1 VFATSERVRE
11 TTEGKTDTMS
21 DSMRAGAI
29 WERVGRRLRAELGED
44 VFSSWFKS
52 IEIDLAEHDAVR
64 LSVPTRFLKSWIDH
78 HYKDRIITR
87 WSEEAERPVTID
99 VVVRTAASARTV
111 TRAKPVDEAARPASP
126 AATPQRAH
134 DGQHLS
140 AAQNTLGGSPLDP
153 RLTFETFVQGR
164 SNTLARAAALQV
176 AQSRP
181 TDAVLFNP
189 LYIHAGVGL
198 GKTHLL
204 QAVAGTAQAGG
215 RRVLYLTAEKF
226 TFGFV
231 AALKNQTAIAF
242 KEALR
247 NIDLLIIDDLQFL
260 QGKQTQAEFCH
271 TLNALIDAGR
281 QIVVAGDRPPSDLE
295 NLDERVRSRL
305 AGGLTVEIGALDEN
319 LRFDILKQKLAHA
332 RAQHPGFDVPAAVM
346 TYVAKNVTQNGRD
359 LDGAF
364 NRLIATNRLTNQPVT
379 VEMAERSIRDLV
391 RIAEPKRV
399 KIEDIQK
406 IVAQHYNVSRSDILS
421 SRRTA
426 TVVRPRQIAM
436 YLAKTMTL
444 RSLPEIGRRFG
455 GRDHTTV
462 LHAVRKIEGLVG
474 QDPALSEEVE
484 ALKRRL
490 ND

>member
-52 IEIDLAEHDAVR
+52 IEIDMAEHDAVR

-111 TRAKPVDEAARPASP
+111 ARAKPVDEAARPASP
-126 AATPQRAH
+126 AAAPQRAH
-134 DGQHLS
+134 DGHHLS

-319 LRFDILKQKLAHA
+319 LRFDILKQKLVHA

>member
-1 VFATSERVRE
+1 VFANPELVRE
-11 TTEGKTDTMS
+11 TTESTTDTMS
-21 DSMRAGAI
+21 DAMRAGAI

-52 IEIDLAEHDAVR
+52 IEIDSATEGAVR

-87 WSEEAERPVTID
+87 WSEEAGRPIAID
-99 VVVRTAASARTV
+99 VTVRSAASARTV
-111 TRAKPVDEAARPASP
+111 IRPRPVDDAVRALPLPATATRAPAGP
-126 AATPQRAH
+126 
-134 DGQHLS
+134 HLS

-204 QAVAGTAQAGG
+204 QAVAGMAQAGG

-319 LRFDILKQKLAHA
+319 LRPRPAPRFR
-332 RAQHPGFDVPAAVM
+332 RAA
-346 TYVAKNVTQNGRD
+346 GRD
-359 LDGAF
+359 VLCRQERD
-364 NRLIATNRLTNQPVT
+364 P
-379 VEMAERSIRDLV
+379 ERS
-391 RIAEPKRV
+391 
-399 KIEDIQK
+399 
-406 IVAQHYNVSRSDILS
+406 
-421 SRRTA
+421 
-426 TVVRPRQIAM
+426 RP
-436 YLAKTMTL
+436 
-444 RSLPEIGRRFG
+444 
-455 GRDHTTV
+455 
-462 LHAVRKIEGLVG
+462 
-474 QDPALSEEVE
+474 
-484 ALKRRL
+484 
-490 ND
+490 